1 MSENKIYIPKKCCFF
16 HMIHSS
22 RYKTKGLLLMFV
34 LMTQM
39 KTYVAINAEKIDM
52 NLIKC

>member
-1 MSENKIYIPKKCCFF
+1 MPENKIYVTKKSSFF
-16 HMIHSS
+16 SHMIHAS
-22 RYKTKGLLLMFV
+22 RYKTKGLFLMFV

-52 NLIKC
+52 N